1 MKSAEAALAA
11 DDAVQC
17 LSATSALHRISLEHS
32 ASTRRRSLESSSTI
46 SSSSPPP
53 PTISSTLGQD
63 SAIDILLALAAAPNL
78 SVRAEAL
85 GVLWNLSATTAGQEA
100 VGADAPRTALVAA
113 LAAATR
119 AVSPEPADPR
129 ARAVVVEALVGVLRN
144 LAVRTEAALERA
156 AAGAV
161 PPLLAVVDAG
171 GGSPAV
177 GDALLV
183 VWQLAGAEE
192 GAARLL
198 EAGAAHRAVDWLGA
212 GAAEESET
220 QTTVSILCNL
230 TATAGGA
237 ARLAQSDGAVP
248 ALARLLSSS
257 AKATVTAAAACLAN
271 LASHCALLPHLTAR
285 FRGDGAGALLAVLE
299 AEAAKGKALVAACPP
314 ALGYAA
320 TALLRLASSGG
331 EGLAWML
338 SQRAALDGAALTLL
352 CRPLTQRLRCT
363 LLALLAKVLE
373 APPPAGG
380 GGDGGA
386 ATIDASDGLD
396 SAAEVELLAMMGAV
410 LKAHAR
416 QDAAVLASSLRL
428 LRTVFSQ
435 APTLPPQSPTLY
447 AAPLVEVLRAADA
460 HEPEILADAAGC
472 IGLLAIKAAAA
483 PAELAARGAVDAL
496 LPLLPPLPQAEP
508 PSLAQ
513 VVRKVQRARW
523 PDWLTIGM
531 ATAAEAREE
540 LRVQVAAAVR
550 ALVANDGACAAQALA
565 SPAAAVPLLI
575 AQLEAPRAAAARE
588 SALAL
593 DALCEARADVAADV
607 CEAGGTGALARA
619 LSSAYARLAS
629 EVSGGEALG
638 SGADV
643 RRCFAT
649 ACAR

>member
-1 MKSAEAALAA
+1 
-11 DDAVQC
+11 
-17 LSATSALHRISLEHS
+17 
-32 ASTRRRSLESSSTI
+32 
-46 SSSSPPP
+46 
-53 PTISSTLGQD
+53 
-63 SAIDILLALAAAPNL
+63 
-78 SVRAEAL
+78 
-85 GVLWNLSATTAGQEA
+85 
-100 VGADAPRTALVAA
+100 
-113 LAAATR
+113 
-119 AVSPEPADPR
+119 
-129 ARAVVVEALVGVLRN
+129 
-144 LAVRTEAALERA
+144 
-156 AAGAV
+156 
-161 PPLLAVVDAG
+161 
-171 GGSPAV
+171 
-177 GDALLV
+177 
-183 VWQLAGAEE
+183 
-192 GAARLL
+192 
-198 EAGAAHRAVDWLGA
+198 
-212 GAAEESET
+212 
-220 QTTVSILCNL
+220 
-230 TATAGGA
+230 
-237 ARLAQSDGAVP
+237 
-248 ALARLLSSS
+248 
-257 AKATVTAAAACLAN
+257 
-271 LASHCALLPHLTAR
+271 
-285 FRGDGAGALLAVLE
+285 
-299 AEAAKGKALVAACPP
+299 
-314 ALGYAA
+314 
-320 TALLRLASSGG
+320 
-331 EGLAWML
+331 ML

-550 ALVANDGACAAQALA
+550 ALVANGGVRREALA

-575 AQLEAPRAAAARE
+575 AQLEAPRAAAR
-588 SALAL
+588 
-593 DALCEARADVAADV
+593 EARS
-607 CEAGGTGALARA
+607 R
-619 LSSAYARLAS
+619 SMR
-629 EVSGGEALG
+629 
-638 SGADV
+638 
-643 RRCFAT
+643 
-649 ACAR
+649 CARRAPKSPPTCARRAAPARSRARSLLRTLA

>member
-1 MKSAEAALAA
+1 M
-11 DDAVQC
+11 
-17 LSATSALHRISLEHS
+17 
-32 ASTRRRSLESSSTI
+32 
-46 SSSSPPP
+46 
-53 PTISSTLGQD
+53 
-63 SAIDILLALAAAPNL
+63 
-78 SVRAEAL
+78 
-85 GVLWNLSATTAGQEA
+85 
-100 VGADAPRTALVAA
+100 
-113 LAAATR
+113 
-119 AVSPEPADPR
+119 
-129 ARAVVVEALVGVLRN
+129 VVEALVGVLRN
-144 LAVRTEAALERA
+144 LAVRAEAALELA

-380 GGDGGA
+380 GGGDGVA

-483 PAELAARGAVDAL
+483 PAELAACGALDAL
-496 LPLLPPLPQAEP
+496 LPLLPPLPQPAP

-593 DALCEARADVAADV
+593 DALCEARAGVAADV